1 MKEANEERATYIP
14 MLVSFDVL
22 RTKICQ
28 GVGRDT
34 VARLSDEAGA
44 TIKIGKKRFC
54 NVSKFQKYLDS
65 ISDEQEE
72 QARTPEESR

>member
-1 MKEANEERATYIP
+1 MKVIEMNADSYKPI
-14 MLVSFDVL
+14 LVSFDVL

-34 VARLSDEAGA
+34 VAKMSDDAGA

-54 NVSKFQKYLDS
+54 NVVKFQKYLDS
-65 ISDEQEE
+65 ICDD
-72 QARTPEESR
+72 TGI